1 MNLIRTTFL
10 LISLLIIIAV
20 NGSVNAYVLQGP
32 HILELMIQRL
42 GRVKTLQINQK
53 LIIYTDN
60 AELVPKELGETARY
74 FFPASF
80 RSDINSKTSQRIFLK
95 TNASAITVLDGMV
108 MPKSEIWFDKYQEL
122 LLYHS
127 RISLH
132 KKLVL
137 QSVDMSITS
146 FGRFEDQ
153 IAYVLGAQYPDLS
166 CSQVWIAKETFLP
179 MRRLFKDPGK
189 SFGKSDGN
197 SYREIRYLD
206 WKMVKK
212 SWYPYRIQ
220 FYQDQQLLRELKVV
234 DIRAD
239 ISFEKNYFSIAHIL
253 ETYPKAEKIPEHEP
267 EVKDS
272 DVKDINEVKQSIED
286 FKKRFE

>member
-1 MNLIRTTFL
+1 MNLIRTTFI

-42 GRVKTLQINQK
+42 GRVETLQINQK

-60 AELVPKELGETARY
+60 AKLVPKELSESVGY

-80 RSDINSKTSQRIFLK
+80 RADINSKTSQRIFLK
-95 TNASAITVLDGMV
+95 TDAAIITVLDGRI
-108 MPKSEIWFDKYQEL
+108 MPESEIWFDKYQEL
-122 LLYHS
+122 LLYYS

-137 QSVDMSITS
+137 QSVDLSITS

-179 MRRLFKDPGK
+179 MRRLIKDPGK
-189 SFGKSDGN
+189 FDDN
-197 SYREIRYLD
+197 AYREIRYLD
-206 WKMVKK
+206 WKMIEK

-234 DIRAD
+234 DIKANVL
-239 ISFEKNYFSIAHIL
+239 FEKDYFSIPHIL
-253 ETYPKAEKIPEHEP
+253 ETYPKAEKIPEQDP
-267 EVKDS
+267 GVKDS

>member
-1 MNLIRTTFL
+1 MNLIRTTFI

-32 HILELMIQRL
+32 HILELMIKRL

-60 AELVPKELGETARY
+60 TELVPKELSENVRY
-74 FFPASF
+74 FFPAGF
-80 RSDINSKTSQRIFLK
+80 RADINSKTSQRIFLK
-95 TNASAITVLDGMV
+95 TDAAIITVLDGRI
-108 MPKSEIWFDKYQEL
+108 MPESETWFDKYQEL

-137 QSVDMSITS
+137 QSVNLSITS

-179 MRRLFKDPGK
+179 MRRLIKNSGRFD
-189 SFGKSDGN
+189 DN

-212 SWYPYRIQ
+212 SWYPHRIQ

-234 DIRAD
+234 DITAD
-239 ISFEKNYFSIAHIL
+239 VLFEKDYFSIPHIL
-253 ETYPKAEKIPEHEP
+253 ETYPKAEKIPEQDP
-267 EVKDS
+267 GVKDS